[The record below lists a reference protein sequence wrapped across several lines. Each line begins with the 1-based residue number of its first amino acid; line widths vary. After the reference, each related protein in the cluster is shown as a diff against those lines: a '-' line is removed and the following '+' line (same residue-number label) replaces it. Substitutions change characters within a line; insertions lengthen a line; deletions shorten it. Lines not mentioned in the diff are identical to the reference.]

1 MSGAAEVFDQIL
13 DKYDKAA
20 GGNTGT
26 LKSNRDAVHQL
37 PSMISALHIEG
48 ARPPSLLI
56 FPER

>member
-20 GGNTGT
+20 GGNAGA
-26 LKSNRDAVHQL
+26 LKSNGDAVHQL
-37 PSMISALHIEG
+37 LSMMSVLHIEG

-56 FPER
+56 LPD